1 MIENDFERSLAKIG
15 GSELVDRF
23 QARVVSNPAKPLP
36 TAELDGF
43 SIGYAM
49 VIGGLASAVDII
61 LDKAFREEMAEKH
74 QKLDAKA
81 RMELEKKVA
90 KRLDEL
96 GLNTEKGQEGMAMDW
111 YDKLNEALGLKPPFR
126 LRPAN
131 HRILNHTDERTVI
144 EMLMNGEAGIG
155 DLVYKIFPQMSREAA
170 TELLKMHL
178 DADRASPASLPLKL
192 MSWLWEQ
199 GIKAGDPAK
208 VGEPSV
214 LFKMFEGATKNL
226 DWSKWLNKFFGEGL
240 VPEGATIGEAMLKLY
255 DCKAINQRVFWTS
268 DFGAAFGGAK
278 RRMII
283 AAIMELGIE
292 VFAFL
297 EGIKKGH
304 IQWKGGL
311 TQMASQVKAWR
322 DQPKYLDMKIMA
334 QAFAVSGGAV
344 RAGMTGD
351 VLQINFFSFGLMFKH
366 LCVYPATERR
376 HFARLVE
383 FSRNDTNEIIRGF
396 RSRTGIAPRPTLTV
410 IDGGKT
416 MSASLED
423 RLIKAGC
430 QSTRICVLSIDHP
443 DEFAE
448 ITKRYEALSKKASG
462 NAEKEEAFDRIC
474 ESWYLADEDDD
485 HKAIAKLRKDLEKV
499 EKRVA

>member
-1 MIENDFERSLAKIG
+1 MIENDFERSLARMG

-23 QARVVSNPAKPLP
+23 RSRLATNPAKPLP
-36 TAELDGF
+36 SADLDGF

-49 VIGGLASAVDII
+49 LIGLLATAVDII
-61 LDKAFREEMAEKH
+61 LDKAFRQEMAEKH
-74 QKLDAKA
+74 KLLDAKA
-81 RMELEKKVA
+81 QAELEKKVK
-90 KRLDEL
+90 KRLEEL
-96 GLNTEKGQEGMAMDW
+96 GLTPDKGLPGMGIDW
-111 YDKLNEALGLKPPFR
+111 YEKLNDALGLKPPFR

-131 HRILNHTDERTVI
+131 HRILNHTDERTII
-144 EMLMNGEAGIG
+144 EMLMKGEAGLG
-155 DLVYKIFPQMSREAA
+155 DFVTKIFPEMTREAA
-170 TELLKMHL
+170 QELLKLHL
-178 DADRASPASLPLKL
+178 DADRCSPASLPLKL

-199 GIKAGDPAK
+199 GIKAGDPTK
-208 VGEPSV
+208 VGEPSI
-214 LFKMFEGATKNL
+214 LFKMLQGATKNM
-226 DWSKWLNKFFGEGL
+226 DWSKWLNEFFGKDL
-240 VPEGATIGEAMLKLY
+240 IPEGASIGEAMLKLY
-255 DCKAINQRVFWTS
+255 DTGTINQRVFWTS

-297 EGIKKGH
+297 EGIKQGH
-304 IQWKGGL
+304 INWKGGL
-311 TQMASQVKAWR
+311 TQMATQVKAWR

-351 VLQINFFSFGLMFKH
+351 VLQINYFSFGLMFKH

-396 RSRTGIAPRPTLTV
+396 RSRTGIAPRTTLTV

-416 MSASLED
+416 MGASLED

-430 QSTRICVLSIDHP
+430 HSTRIRVLSIDHP
-443 DEFAE
+443 DEFAN
-448 ITKRYEALSKKASG
+448 IAKRYEALNKKSSG
-462 NAEKEEAFDRIC
+462 NAEKEAAFDKIC
-474 ESWYLADEDDD
+474 ESWYLADEEDD
-485 HKAIAKLRKDLEKV
+485 HKAIAKLKKDLDRV
-499 EKRVA
+499 EKQVA

>member
-1 MIENDFERSLAKIG
+1 VR
-15 GSELVDRF
+15 
-23 QARVVSNPAKPLP
+23 
-36 TAELDGF
+36 
-43 SIGYAM
+43 
-49 VIGGLASAVDII
+49 
-61 LDKAFREEMAEKH
+61 
-74 QKLDAKA
+74 
-81 RMELEKKVA
+81 
-90 KRLDEL
+90 
-96 GLNTEKGQEGMAMDW
+96 
-111 YDKLNEALGLKPPFR
+111 
-126 LRPAN
+126 
-131 HRILNHTDERTVI
+131 NHTDERTII
-144 EMLMNGEAGIG
+144 EMLMKGEAGIG
-155 DLVYKIFPQMSREAA
+155 DLVFKIFPEMTREAA

-178 DADRASPASLPLKL
+178 DADRGSPASLPLKL

-199 GIKAGDPAK
+199 GVKAGDPTK

-255 DCKAINQRVFWTS
+255 DCGAINQRVFWTS

-304 IQWKGGL
+304 INWKGGL
-311 TQMASQVKAWR
+311 SEMTTQVKAWR
-322 DQPKYLDMKIMA
+322 DQPKYVDMKIMA

-351 VLQINFFSFGLMFKH
+351 VLQINYFSFAMMLKH

-376 HFARLVE
+376 HMARLVE
-383 FSRNDTNEIIRGF
+383 FSRNDSDRIIGEF
-396 RSRTGIAPRPTLTV
+396 RARTGITPRPTLTV
-410 IDGGKT
+410 INGGKT
-416 MSASLED
+416 MGASLEE

-430 QSTRICVLSIDHP
+430 HSTRIRVLSIDHP
-443 DEFAE
+443 GEFAE
-448 ITKRYEALSKKASG
+448 ITKRYEAASKKASG
-462 NAEKEEAFDRIC
+462 NAEKEAAFDSIC

-485 HKAIAKLRKDLEKV
+485 QKAIAQLKKDLEKV